1 MQALRVAE
9 VSAWVAAC
17 VRSLEGLRADID
29 SINVYPVAD
38 SDTGSNLVHTVNGA
52 YEALVR
58 SSPEAADGALDTL
71 ARGAIAAARGNSGVI
86 LSQALRGMAEA
97 CRSREAVDAETLVSG
112 LVHAD
117 RLATEAV
124 ARPVDGTMLTVLHA
138 ARRGAEDEYNRT
150 GALERTLTAAA
161 TSAAEALERTPSQ
174 LAVLAEAGVFDAGG
188 RGVLAVLD
196 ELVAVVTGHPACA
209 RPEFAVD
216 AARVPAGNSA
226 QRAVQAVSSVSSLGT
241 ASAQPWE
248 VMYLLSGTSEA
259 ALPALRDELSA
270 IGDCVTVAGDGAG
283 SHAVHVHCADIGAA
297 LEAGL
302 RAGHPH
308 QVRVESLAPHETMVD
323 SGQVHQPRAVLALV
337 EGADLAKLCSQAG
350 ARVLAAHGG
359 QLPDTERVQRLI
371 TQLAAAHTA
380 VLPAGP
386 ELTTIAESTVEAFD
400 SVDRDVV
407 VVPCSSPVQ
416 VLAALAVH
424 DGGRRAHDDVVAMA
438 EAAAAT
444 HRGEVSVA
452 SQDAIT
458 WVGRVAAGDV
468 VGFVDDEVVRIQQSG
483 DEPDDVLAE
492 VAMEVLERLLG
503 VRGELV
509 TVLLGAQAPEGVD
522 AELGRRLRAA
532 HPEVE
537 FVAHRGGQTDSVL
550 TIGVE

>member
-9 VSAWVAAC
+9 VSAWAAAC

-38 SDTGSNLVHTVNGA
+38 SDTGSNLVHTITGA
-52 YEALVR
+52 HEALAH
-58 SSPEAADGALDTL
+58 SNPEAAGRALDTL

-97 CRSREAVDAETLVSG
+97 CRSREAVDTETLISG
-112 LVHAD
+112 LIHAD

-124 ARPVDGTMLTVLHA
+124 VRPVDGTMLTVLHA
-138 ARRGAEDEYNRT
+138 ARRGAEAEYDRT
-150 GALERTLTAAA
+150 GALERTVTAAA
-161 TSAAEALERTPSQ
+161 TSAAEALKRTPSQ

-196 ELVAVVTGHPACA
+196 ELVAVVTGHSACA

-216 AARVPAGNSA
+216 ASRGPARSPA
-226 QRAVQAVSSVSSLGT
+226 QRAASTVSSQGT

-248 VMYLLSGTSEA
+248 VMYLLNGASEA

-308 QVRVESLAPHETMVD
+308 QVRVESLAPQEPMVD
-323 SGQVHQPRAVLALV
+323 SGQVRQPRAVLALV
-337 EGADLAKLCSQAG
+337 EGEDLAKLCSQAG

-359 QLPDTERVQRLI
+359 VLPGTERVQRLI

-386 ELTTIAESTVEAFD
+386 ELTRVAESTVEAFD
-400 SVDRDVV
+400 RVDRDVV

-424 DGGRRAHDDVVAMA
+424 DSGRRAHDDVVAMA

-468 VGFVDDEVVRIQQSG
+468 VGFVDDEVVRIEQSG
-483 DEPDDVLAE
+483 EQLDDVLAD

-522 AELGRRLRAA
+522 VELGRRLRAA

-537 FVAHRGGQTDSVL
+537 FVAYHGGQTDSVL

>member
-9 VSAWVAAC
+9 VSAWAAAC

-38 SDTGSNLVHTVNGA
+38 SDTGSNLVHTVTGA
-52 YEALVR
+52 HEALVR
-58 SSPEAADGALDTL
+58 STPDAAGRALDTL

-97 CRSREAVDAETLVSG
+97 CRSRDSVDAETLISG
-112 LVHAD
+112 LIHAD

-138 ARRGAEDEYNRT
+138 ARRGAEAEYDRT
-150 GALERTLTAAA
+150 GALERTVTAAA
-161 TSAAEALERTPSQ
+161 TSAAEALGRTPSQ

-196 ELVAVVTGHPACA
+196 ELVAVVTGHSACA

-216 AARVPAGNSA
+216 ASRGPA
-226 QRAVQAVSSVSSLGT
+226 QRASSAVSSPGT

-248 VMYLLSGTSEA
+248 VMYLLNGASEA

-308 QVRVESLAPHETMVD
+308 QVRVESLAPQEPMID
-323 SGQVHQPRAVLALV
+323 SGQVRRPRAVLALV
-337 EGADLAKLCSQAG
+337 DGEDLAKLCSQAG

-359 QLPDTERVQRLI
+359 QLPGTERVQRLI

-386 ELTTIAESTVEAFD
+386 ELTRVAESTVAAFD
-400 SVDRDVV
+400 RVDRDVV

-424 DGGRRAHDDVVAMA
+424 DSSRRAHDDVVAMA

-468 VGFVDDEVVRIQQSG
+468 VGFVDDEVVRIQQAG
-483 DEPDDVLAE
+483 EQRDDVLAD

-522 AELGRRLRAA
+522 AELGRRLRTA

-537 FVAHRGGQTDSVL
+537 FVAYHGGQTDSVL